1 LPFYIELW
9 RHRTSELKFSKTY
22 KKIGAGQAFMVAL
35 LPGNSAGSL
44 IDHLFRLLELTDI
57 F

>member
-9 RHRTSELKFSKTY
+9 HHRTSELKFSKTY

-44 IDHLFRLLELTDI
+44 IDHLFRVLELTDI